1 MTKKLL
7 APAIVLSLVG
17 LSVSPALAANKAGD
31 SCKVA
36 GRVVTTS
43 VQKLACS
50 KVAKKLYWVALTANK
65 AGAPCKVA
73 GRIVTTSVQNL
84 VCAKV
89 AKNLKWV
96 ALTAP
101 AATTTTVAP
110 TTTVAATTTT
120 TTIAVVKPIVT
131 LLRAGGTSTSPSVN
145 YTVTGDKDIDC
156 TTLSTVIGVDFATKY
171 ISAINSVVQTSAKVC
186 TVNAQSRAERDNTA
200 YDTVLSA
207 AATFAIADTSGNV
220 QTVLLGSPQT
230 IWVTRAP

>member
-1 MTKKLL
+1 MKKLL

-17 LSVSPALAANKAGD
+17 LFSSPVSAANKAGD

-43 VQKLACS
+43 VQKL
-50 KVAKKLYWVALTANK
+50 
-65 AGAPCKVA
+65 
-73 GRIVTTSVQNL
+73 

-101 AATTTTVAP
+101 APTTTTAAP

-120 TTIAVVKPIVT
+120 TTVAAATKPVVT
-131 LLRAGGTSTSPSVN
+131 LLREKGTSTSPSVN
-145 YTVTGDKDIDC
+145 YTVSGDKDLDC
-156 TTLSTVIGVDFATKY
+156 KTLSTVIGVDFSTKY
-171 ISAINSVVQTSAKVC
+171 ISAINSVVQTSARVC
-186 TVNAQSRAERDNTA
+186 TVNAQSRAARDNTA
-200 YDTVLSA
+200 YETVLSA
-207 AATFAIADTSGNV
+207 ATTFAIADTSGNV

>member
-1 MTKKLL
+1 MKKLL
-7 APAIVLSLVG
+7 APAIVLSLIG

-43 VQKLACS
+43 VQKL
-50 KVAKKLYWVALTANK
+50 
-65 AGAPCKVA
+65 
-73 GRIVTTSVQNL
+73 

-101 AATTTTVAP
+101 ASTTTTAAP

-131 LLRAGGTSTSPSVN
+131 LLREKGTSTSPSVN
-145 YTVTGDKDIDC
+145 YTVSGDKDLDC
-156 TTLSTVIGVDFATKY
+156 KTLSTVIGVDFSTKY
-171 ISAINSVVQTSAKVC
+171 ISAINSVVQTSARVC
-186 TVNAQSRAERDNTA
+186 TVNAQSRAARDNTA
-200 YDTVLSA
+200 YETVLSA
-207 AATFAIADTSGNV
+207 AATFSIADTSGNV
-220 QTVLLGSPQT
+220 QTSLLGSPQT

>member
-1 MTKKLL
+1 MAKKLL

-17 LSVSPALAANKAGD
+17 LSGSPALAANKVGD

-43 VQKLACS
+43 VQK
-50 KVAKKLYWVALTANK
+50 
-65 AGAPCKVA
+65 
-73 GRIVTTSVQNL
+73 L

-101 AATTTTVAP
+101 AVTTTTAAP

-131 LLRAGGTSTSPSVN
+131 LLREKGTSTSPSVN
-145 YTVTGDKDIDC
+145 YTVSGDKDLDC
-156 TTLSTVIGVDFATKY
+156 KTLSTVIGVDFSTKY
-171 ISAINSVVQTSAKVC
+171 ISAINSVVQTSARVC
-186 TVNAQSRAERDNTA
+186 TVNAQSRAARDNTA
-200 YDTVLSA
+200 YETVLSA
-207 AATFAIADTSGNV
+207 ATTFSIADTSGNV
-220 QTVLLGSPQT
+220 QTSLLGSPQT

>member
-1 MTKKLL
+1 MKKLL

-17 LSVSPALAANKAGD
+17 LSGSPALAANKVGD

-36 GRVVTTS
+36 GRVVSTS
-43 VQKLACS
+43 VQK
-50 KVAKKLYWVALTANK
+50 
-65 AGAPCKVA
+65 
-73 GRIVTTSVQNL
+73 L

-96 ALTAP
+96 ALTTP
-101 AATTTTVAP
+101 VVTTTTAAP

-120 TTIAVVKPIVT
+120 TTIAAVKPIVT

-145 YTVTGDKDIDC
+145 YTVTGDRDLDC

-186 TVNAQSRAERDNTA
+186 TVNAQSRAARDNTA

-220 QTVLLGSPQT
+220 QTSLLGSPQT

>member
-1 MTKKLL
+1 MKKLL
-7 APAIVLSLVG
+7 APAIVLSLIG
-17 LSVSPALAANKAGD
+17 LSGSPVLAANKAGD

-36 GRVVTTS
+36 GRVVSTS
-43 VQKLACS
+43 VQK
-50 KVAKKLYWVALTANK
+50 
-65 AGAPCKVA
+65 
-73 GRIVTTSVQNL
+73 L

-89 AKNLKWV
+89 AKKLKWV

-101 AATTTTVAP
+101 APTTTTTVAP

-120 TTIAVVKPIVT
+120 TTIAAVKPIVT

-145 YTVTGDKDIDC
+145 YTVTGDRDLDC

-186 TVNAQSRAERDNTA
+186 TVNAQSRAARDNTA

>member
-1 MTKKLL
+1 MAKKLL

-17 LSVSPALAANKAGD
+17 LSGSPALAANKVGD

-36 GRVVTTS
+36 GRVVSTS
-43 VQKLACS
+43 VQK
-50 KVAKKLYWVALTANK
+50 
-65 AGAPCKVA
+65 
-73 GRIVTTSVQNL
+73 L

-96 ALTAP
+96 ALTTP
-101 AATTTTVAP
+101 VVTTTTAAP

-120 TTIAVVKPIVT
+120 TTIAAVKPIVT

-145 YTVTGDKDIDC
+145 YTVTGDRDLDC

-186 TVNAQSRAERDNTA
+186 TVNAQSRAARDNTA

>member
-1 MTKKLL
+1 MKKLL

-43 VQKLACS
+43 VQKL
-50 KVAKKLYWVALTANK
+50 
-65 AGAPCKVA
+65 
-73 GRIVTTSVQNL
+73 

-101 AATTTTVAP
+101 ASTTTTAAP
-110 TTTVAATTTT
+110 TTTVAVTTTTT

-131 LLRAGGTSTSPSVN
+131 LLRDKGTSTSASVN
-145 YTVTGDKDIDC
+145 YTVSGDKDLDC
-156 TTLSTVIGVDFATKY
+156 TTLSTVIGVDFSTKY
-171 ISAINSVVQTSAKVC
+171 ISAINSVVQTSARVC
-186 TVNAQSRAERDNTA
+186 TVNAQSRAARDNTA
-200 YDTVLSA
+200 YETVLSA

>member
-1 MTKKLL
+1 
-7 APAIVLSLVG
+7 
-17 LSVSPALAANKAGD
+17 
-31 SCKVA
+31 
-36 GRVVTTS
+36 
-43 VQKLACS
+43 VQK
-50 KVAKKLYWVALTANK
+50 
-65 AGAPCKVA
+65 
-73 GRIVTTSVQNL
+73 L

-89 AKNLKWV
+89 AKKLKWV

-101 AATTTTVAP
+101 AVTTTTVAP

-120 TTIAVVKPIVT
+120 TIAAAKPIVT
-131 LLRAGGTSTSPSVN
+131 LLREKGTSTSPSVN
-145 YTVTGDKDIDC
+145 YTVTGDRDLDC

-186 TVNAQSRAERDNTA
+186 TVNAQSKAARDNTV

>member
-1 MTKKLL
+1 MAKKLL
-7 APAIVLSLVG
+7 APAIVLSLIG
-17 LSVSPALAANKAGD
+17 LAGSPALAANKAGD

-43 VQKLACS
+43 VQKL
-50 KVAKKLYWVALTANK
+50 
-65 AGAPCKVA
+65 
-73 GRIVTTSVQNL
+73 

-101 AATTTTVAP
+101 ATTTTTAAP

-120 TTIAVVKPIVT
+120 TTIAAVKPVVT
-131 LLRAGGTSTSPSVN
+131 LLRAGGTSTSASVN

-156 TTLSTVIGVDFATKY
+156 TTLSTTIGVDFTTKY
-171 ISAINSVVQTSAKVC
+171 ISVINSVVQTSAKVC

-200 YDTVLSA
+200 YETVLSA

>member
-1 MTKKLL
+1 MAKKLL
-7 APAIVLSLVG
+7 APAIVLSLVS
-17 LSVSPALAANKAGD
+17 LSVSPALAANKVGD

-43 VQKLACS
+43 VQK
-50 KVAKKLYWVALTANK
+50 
-65 AGAPCKVA
+65 
-73 GRIVTTSVQNL
+73 L

-120 TTIAVVKPIVT
+120 TIAAVKPVVT

-145 YTVTGDKDIDC
+145 YTVTGDKDLDC

-186 TVNAQSRAERDNTA
+186 TVNAQSRAARDNAA

>member
-1 MTKKLL
+1 MKKLL

-17 LSVSPALAANKAGD
+17 LSGSPALAANKVGD

-43 VQKLACS
+43 VQK
-50 KVAKKLYWVALTANK
+50 
-65 AGAPCKVA
+65 
-73 GRIVTTSVQNL
+73 L

-120 TTIAVVKPIVT
+120 TIAAVKPVVT
-131 LLRAGGTSTSPSVN
+131 LLRAGGTSTSSSVN
-145 YTVTGDKDIDC
+145 YTVTGDKDLDC

-186 TVNAQSRAERDNTA
+186 TVNAQSRAPRDNTA

-207 AATFAIADTSGNV
+207 AATFSIADTSGNV

>member
-1 MTKKLL
+1 MKKLL

-17 LSVSPALAANKAGD
+17 LFSSPVSAANKAGD

-43 VQKLACS
+43 VQKL
-50 KVAKKLYWVALTANK
+50 
-65 AGAPCKVA
+65 
-73 GRIVTTSVQNL
+73 

-101 AATTTTVAP
+101 APTTTTAAP

-120 TTIAVVKPIVT
+120 TTVAAATKPVVT
-131 LLRAGGTSTSPSVN
+131 LLREKGTSTSPSVN
-145 YTVTGDKDIDC
+145 YTVTGDKDLDC
-156 TTLSTVIGVDFATKY
+156 KTLSIVIGVDFSTKY
-171 ISAINSVVQTSAKVC
+171 ISAINSIVQTSARVC
-186 TVNAQSRAERDNTA
+186 TVNAQSRAARDNTA
-200 YDTVLSA
+200 YETVLSA

>member
-1 MTKKLL
+1 MKKLL

-17 LSVSPALAANKAGD
+17 LSGSPALAANKAGD

-43 VQKLACS
+43 VQKL
-50 KVAKKLYWVALTANK
+50 
-65 AGAPCKVA
+65 
-73 GRIVTTSVQNL
+73 

-101 AATTTTVAP
+101 AVTTTTAAP

-131 LLRAGGTSTSPSVN
+131 LLREKGTSTSPSVN
-145 YTVTGDKDIDC
+145 YTVSGDKDLDC
-156 TTLSTVIGVDFATKY
+156 KTLSTVVGVDFSTKY
-171 ISAINSVVQTSAKVC
+171 ISAINSVVQTSARVC
-186 TVNAQSRAERDNTA
+186 TVNAQSRAARDNTA
-200 YDTVLSA
+200 YETVLSA
-207 AATFAIADTSGNV
+207 ATTFSIADTSGNV
-220 QTVLLGSPQT
+220 QTSLLGSPQT

>member
-1 MTKKLL
+1 MKKLL

-43 VQKLACS
+43 VQKL
-50 KVAKKLYWVALTANK
+50 
-65 AGAPCKVA
+65 
-73 GRIVTTSVQNL
+73 

-101 AATTTTVAP
+101 AVTTTTAAP
-110 TTTVAATTTT
+110 TTTVAVTTTT
-120 TTIAVVKPIVT
+120 TTVAAAVKPVVT

-145 YTVTGDKDIDC
+145 YTVTGDKDINC
-156 TTLSTVIGVDFATKY
+156 ATLSTVLGVDFNGTR
-171 ISAINSVVQTSAKVC
+171 ISQINSIVQTSTKVC
-186 TVNAQSRAERDNTA
+186 TVNAQSIAERDG
-200 YDTVLSA
+200 DTRETILA
-207 AATFAIADTSGNV
+207 AATTFSIADTAGVV
-220 QTVLLGSPQT
+220 QTVLLGSPQS

>member
-1 MTKKLL
+1 MKKLL
-7 APAIVLSLVG
+7 APAIVLSLFG
-17 LSVSPALAANKAGD
+17 LSVSPALAANKVGD

-43 VQKLACS
+43 VQK
-50 KVAKKLYWVALTANK
+50 
-65 AGAPCKVA
+65 
-73 GRIVTTSVQNL
+73 L

-120 TTIAVVKPIVT
+120 TIAAVKPVVT
-131 LLRAGGTSTSPSVN
+131 LLREGGTSTSASVN
-145 YTVTGDKDIDC
+145 YTVTGDKDINC
-156 TTLSTVIGVDFATKY
+156 ATLSTVIGVDFNVTR
-171 ISAINSVVQTSAKVC
+171 ISQINSIVQTSAKVC
-186 TVNAQSRAERDNTA
+186 TVNAQSIAERDN
-200 YDTVLSA
+200 DTRETILA
-207 AATFAIADTSGNV
+207 AATTFSIADTAGLV
-220 QTVLLGSPQT
+220 QTVLLGSPQS